1 MSFQSLGDF
10 AAFPSLGTNTA
21 EPVYHHTEKYA
32 VMEKPRNH
40 PVMEMTYLL
49 D

>member
-1 MSFQSLGDF
+1 MV
-10 AAFPSLGTNTA
+10 N
-21 EPVYHHTEKYA
+21 YHTHKYV

-49 D
+49 DCLKVVGQIPKVIHSFAP